1 MLKPPITDKSSPLS
15 LCPSQLPSNPSTS
28 FLLKLPTSHSLFSWQ
43 HFPILALPDSAAFDT
58 DDYSFPASGIAPLGC
73 PDTISPS
80 VSLPVPLCSP
90 HSVFAGSCSWHCNPL
105 LGDHILSHGYRS
117 HLNVGGL
124 PPSLTCL
131 LPSCLLPSCLLPS
144 SSSAWMS
151 QCYCKLNQ
159 AKAEPPCKL
168 VLFLCFSSW

>member
-1 MLKPPITDKSSPLS
+1 MS
-15 LCPSQLPSNPSTS
+15 LCPSQLPSSPSTS